1 MNVERILQLA
11 DIIEVQPHVEVG
23 ADEGFN
29 MAGWKHPCGTP
40 SCIAGWAAKMSGEYD
55 EDTGLGNMT
64 AKLAREWMDLG
75 IVQSDRLF
83 TPILIPPLSNI
94 TPSQAA
100 KTLRHL
106 AHTGEVKWEL

>member
-11 DIIEVQPHVEVG
+11 DIIEVQPHAPAE
-23 ADEGFN
+23 ADAGFN
-29 MAGWKHPCGTP
+29 MARYTHPCGTP
-40 SCIAGWAAKMSGEYD
+40 ACIAGWALAMKGEPIPGSQIKVFFD
-55 EDTGLGNMT
+55 AM
-64 AKLAREWMDLG
+64 EWMGLTIEAADDLFVPG
-75 IVQSDRLF
+75 TLDTRE
-83 TPILIPPLSNI
+83 NY